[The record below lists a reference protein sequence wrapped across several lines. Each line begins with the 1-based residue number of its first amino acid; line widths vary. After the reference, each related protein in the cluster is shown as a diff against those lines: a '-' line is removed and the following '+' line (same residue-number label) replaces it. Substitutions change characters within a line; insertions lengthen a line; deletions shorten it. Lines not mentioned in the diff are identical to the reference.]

1 MLPDGRTA
9 AGHGPADG
17 LAAGPNSGRATSPQR
32 WRSGPRTATLVDRLR
47 FVDRIDELHTGHL
60 VHGTTTASK
69 ITDGSGTSR
78 RGATSRRLVNIPESL
93 HLNEVN
99 VNKNTAT
106 KFSTKKQHHG
116 ASQSTP
122 LFPKP
127 KATARPFM
135 ALSQASERKKKRYF
149 VSYCK
154 SPPHQPWGKIS
165 NVLVVARLVVP
176 GPVMMENYSAQFR
189 EAAHHYSSGE
199 LEGNLRR

>member
-1 MLPDGRTA
+1 MRSTLTKTLLRNFLPRSNTTE
-9 AGHGPADG
+9 H
-17 LAAGPNSGRATSPQR
+17 PN
-32 WRSGPRTATLVDRLR
+32 L
-47 FVDRIDELHTGHL
+47 LH
-60 VHGTTTASK
+60 SFPNRK
-69 ITDGSGTSR
+69 P
-78 RGATSRRLVNIPESL
+78 RLVL
-93 HLNEVN
+93 LW
-99 VNKNTAT
+99 
-106 KFSTKKQHHG
+106 
-116 ASQSTP
+116 

-127 KATARPFM
+127 AK
-135 ALSQASERKKKRYF
+135 EKKKRYF